1 MIRRTALL
9 SAISLSLLLGACSK
23 NEDPAAA
30 DEGKQ
35 AQATADAQAAEAPA
49 AEPAP
54 ERKMDYW
61 KVLGPL
67 LAGSYNSSCLRMPDG
82 RKMDAVVTVG
92 ADGKVASGDM
102 QLDFHAA
109 KMAMLMR
116 SRDDKGQYSTL
127 GTISIDDGKAGMLS
141 LLSSPAGKESSISLS
156 SGDIGLVCSNTS
168 AVGSFN
174 NQALFLTAAKLVDGK
189 KQSINCL
196 DTKNLLVKRKVDVEV
211 VDGVIRIGG
220 DAFDM
225 KAAVSEGFM
234 VTDGGSSLM
243 LTVVMPQEKSI
254 NVAYNGAG
262 KLVNVQARDKQ
273 ESTHYCTAES

>member
-9 SAISLSLLLGACSK
+9 SAISLSFLLGGCSK
-23 NEDPAAA
+23 NEDQAAA

-54 ERKMDYW
+54 ERKLDYW
-61 KVLGPL
+61 KALGPL
-67 LAGSYNSSCLRMPDG
+67 LAGSYNGNCLRMPDG
-82 RKMDAVVTVG
+82 RKMDALVTIG

-127 GTISIDDGKAGMLS
+127 GTLSIDDGKAGMLS
-141 LLSSPAGKESSISLS
+141 LMSSPAGKESTISLS
-156 SGDIGLVCSNTS
+156 RGDIGLMCSNNS
-168 AVGSFN
+168 GVGSFN
-174 NQALFLTAAKLVDGK
+174 NQALFLTAAKLVNGK
-189 KQSINCL
+189 KQSIGCL
-196 DTKNLLVKRKVDVEV
+196 DTKNLLVRRKVDVEV
-211 VDGVIRIGG
+211 VDGVIRIGD

-225 KAAVSEGFM
+225 KTAVSEGFTLM
-234 VTDGGSSLM
+234 DGGTSLM
-243 LTVVMPQEKSI
+243 LNVVMPQEKSI
-254 NVAYNGAG
+254 NVAYDGAG

-273 ESTHYCTAES
+273 ESTHFCTAEN